1 MVRFSFV
8 KGLNAD
14 SNELNFKEELI
25 ELLLYNRFA
34 AFLRR
39 IGRFIKR
46 MCRWIPVLW
55 NQEEWDYA
63 YIYDLLVMKMK
74 ELKEDMSKDY
84 WHDQKE
90 VQRSI
95 KQIDLCLERL
105 DRYLNW
111 TEHYYYPME
120 DIYYEPTEDGCVRMC
135 YASKRNEKQRLGA
148 PEFEEKNFR
157 KFWKNFVKWH
167 RGWWT

>member
-14 SNELNFKEELI
+14 NNELSFKEELI
-25 ELLLYNRFA
+25 GLLLYNRFA

-74 ELKEDMSKDY
+74 ELKGDMSKDY

-111 TEHYYYPME
+111 MEHYYYPME

-148 PEFEEKNFR
+148 SEFEEKNFR